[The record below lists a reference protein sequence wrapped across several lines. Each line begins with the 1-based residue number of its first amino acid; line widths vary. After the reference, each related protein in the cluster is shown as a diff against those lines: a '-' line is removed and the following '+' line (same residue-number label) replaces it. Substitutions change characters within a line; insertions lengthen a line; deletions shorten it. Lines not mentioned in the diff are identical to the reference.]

1 MLPALRD
8 LLAPCERVGDA
19 PGLGQDVLQPP
30 LPRAGGGRGPG
41 DGGEADH
48 EAPHQVVVP
57 PVMHHHGNHHHLVTP
72 SPLLTPDHLL
82 QVVPQPP
89 LLSRT
94 HLWLL
99 FKELAWLRVEDM
111 WTG

>member
-48 EAPHQVVVP
+48 EAPHEVVVP
-57 PVMHHHGNHHHLVTP
+57 PVM
-72 SPLLTPDHLL
+72 
-82 QVVPQPP
+82 
-89 LLSRT
+89 LSS
-94 HLWLL
+94 W
-99 FKELAWLRVEDM
+99 
-111 WTG
+111 